1 MDTQS
6 LQILVNIH
14 NALFN
19 ISTKGEDTLIMAE
32 CLNTLKSFIYNQQ
45 EKINNENKEG

>member
-1 MDTQS
+1 MDMQS
-6 LQILVNIH
+6 LQILVNVH
-14 NALFN
+14 NALLS
-19 ISTKGEDTLIMAE
+19 ISTKGEDTLTMAQ

>member
-1 MDTQS
+1 MNNQD

-14 NALFN
+14 NALYGV
-19 ISTKGEDTLIMAE
+19 STKGEDTLIMAE

-45 EKINNENKEG
+45 EKIKNENKEG